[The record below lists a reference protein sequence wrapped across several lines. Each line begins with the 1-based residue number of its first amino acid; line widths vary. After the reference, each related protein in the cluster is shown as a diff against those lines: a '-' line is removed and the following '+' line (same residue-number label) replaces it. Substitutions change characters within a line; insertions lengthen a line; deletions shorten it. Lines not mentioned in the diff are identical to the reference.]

1 MLLIVPIGIAVYDTF
16 RRPGVQYHIPR
27 SGTFAKLYVDICGN
41 VAVDR
46 HQWHVLSGDRLDEKP
61 DVSRWDGID
70 VPPH

>member
-1 MLLIVPIGIAVYDTF
+1 VEAAFQVG
-16 RRPGVQYHIPR
+16 QR
-27 SGTFAKLYVDICGN
+27 SGRVDICGN